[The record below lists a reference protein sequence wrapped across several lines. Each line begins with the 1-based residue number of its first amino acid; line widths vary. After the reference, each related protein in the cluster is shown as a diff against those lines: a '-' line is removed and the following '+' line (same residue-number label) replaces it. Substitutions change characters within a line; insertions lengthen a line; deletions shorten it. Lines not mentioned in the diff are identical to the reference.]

1 METLQMVFLKSV
13 LLGQLLLE
21 ANDNLKMT
29 KQYRHELKNQINRLD
44 RMLES
49 YVKNEFDVVYSSDPT
64 MTTNIMNRIDSL
76 IDKIKNASIDELV
89 MIDAVIDKYN
99 ENREWFTE
107 HGKAEFLRL
116 T

>member
-1 METLQMVFLKSV
+1 METLQLVYLKSV

-21 ANDNLKMT
+21 ANDNLKHT
-29 KQYRHELKNQINRLD
+29 KQYRHDLKNQINRVNK
-44 RMLES
+44 MLEHHINAE
-49 YVKNEFDVVYSSDPT
+49 YDTIYNSDPT
-64 MTTNIMNRIDSL
+64 MTTNIMNRIDGL
-76 IDKIKNASIDELV
+76 IEKIKGSSIDELV